1 MVIFFFF
8 YHRSLSPQAGFE
20 ESRPINDVV
29 NWHVIVRKYYELIGM
44 DQESRQNEAINID
57 DTDETEGA
65 APPEPPT
72 ANQPPT

>member
-1 MVIFFFF
+1 
-8 YHRSLSPQAGFE
+8 
-20 ESRPINDVV
+20 
-29 NWHVIVRKYYELIGM
+29 M

-65 APPEPPT
+65 APPA